1 MSVERSAMILAG
13 GEAKR
18 VNGREKYFFS
28 YKGCSF
34 IARLVA
40 VFSGITDEIV
50 IVAKN
55 EAQTAHFAGLP
66 ENVRCTWDKER
77 GLGPIGG
84 IASGIEEVK
93 GKSVFIAACDMPTI
107 NRAVVSCLF
116 DKLGSYDAVIPEWE
130 NSDMEPLHAVYN
142 TDAVRRYLTEKK
154 GSSLHA
160 MVHSLNTL
168 KIPPEELR
176 KYDPEL
182 ETFRNVNTLDDL
194 LKMGPE
200 ASYQEKHPEK

>member
-1 MSVERSAMILAG
+1 MADIIRHLGLGTKVFLRLMILVLG
-13 GEAKR
+13 GELGR
-18 VNGREKYFFS
+18 VTFFHIIHLSLGIINGIKTVLCLAHGYAVVASE
-28 YKGCSF
+28 
-34 IARLVA
+34 LVA
-40 VFSGITDEIV
+40 LSER
-50 IVAKN
+50 
-55 EAQTAHFAGLP
+55 EAESAHVEAGL
-66 ENVRCTWDKER
+66 D
-77 GLGPIGG
+77 
-84 IASGIEEVK
+84 VK

-200 ASYQEKHPEK
+200 ASYQEKHPEKYI